1 MFLHRCEYLQIIS
14 FLDSKMPHFLDKYP
28 GYKIILFKLQYFNMI
43 IQEKSKS
50 DICTFFNKELLPLL
64 QKYNLNVFE
73 DYLEFLENPIIIK
86 SRSYQQIWEK
96 ACIIFQTGFS
106 LSLDWILW
114 VEKEKNKKN
123 NSKNKVINYYKEKEN
138 FAKEINT
145 LINFEQEIINNYK
158 SNEYN
163 KFHNLSLYGVEQGN
177 NLDIFNE
184 MNHGFAFNN
193 IGETPPVNFNFLK
206 PNELVNFNDFSP
218 KNKSFNNDINNVIF
232 ENKNDFIKCNFYNDL
247 NNNNLKIN
255 NLNLINFK
263 EDENNNS
270 KNNNLKNNNSDSISL
285 NTNPVGNKRNSKV
298 SINSRGSTKSY
309 KSDIRKKKIKEY
321 KFKQLKREN
330 IDKKILRKF
339 KKYLKAK
346 SKDKKDNEIKNYI
359 KNNDFW
365 SEYIKQNLM
374 PPFKYEKEK
383 EKVSFKSF
391 NTQYLCWFFEHK
403 YSLELFNFFI
413 KENYDNLIHEIKEAN
428 NLKENC
434 DDFSLIKNYI
444 NTMPLIYGKENQ
456 NRSTDCS
463 SNPKP
468 IDDEINEI
476 GEMNKMSGFNNQANI
491 EDDKKIEN
499 NVNNNDNMIIE
510 NENENE
516 FFNNNNNSN
525 IDNNIS
531 YLNNAN
537 NINNIN
543 NDFQNLQ
550 KYIFG
555 TNSNINI
562 EPNNNENENMNE
574 NMNENENENEM
585 NNSFEF

>member
-28 GYKIILFKLQYFNMI
+28 GYKIILFKLHYFNMI
-43 IQEKSKS
+43 IQEKSKY

-64 QKYNLNVFE
+64 RKYNLYIFE
-73 DYLEFLENPIIIK
+73 DYFEFMENPIIIK

-96 ACIIFQTGFS
+96 ACIIFQAGFN

-114 VEKEKNKKN
+114 VEKEKSKN
-123 NSKNKVINYYKEKEN
+123 NPIVINYYKEKEN

-145 LINFEQEIINNYK
+145 LINFEKEIINNYK
-158 SNEYN
+158 ANEYN
-163 KFHNLSLYGVEQGN
+163 KFHNFSLSGNEQGN

-184 MNHGFAFNN
+184 MNHGFSFNN
-193 IGETPPVNFNFLK
+193 IGETPSANFNFLK

-218 KNKSFNNDINNVIF
+218 KNKSFNNDVNNVIF
-232 ENKNDFIKCNFYNDL
+232 ENKNDFINYNFYNDL

-255 NLNLINFK
+255 NLNLINLK
-263 EDENNNS
+263 EDENNKNL
-270 KNNNLKNNNSDSISL
+270 NNNSKNNNSDSISL
-285 NTNPVGNKRNSKV
+285 NTNPVGNKRNSKI

-309 KSDIRKKKIKEY
+309 KSDMRKKKIKEY
-321 KFKQLKREN
+321 KFKLLKREN
-330 IDKKILRKF
+330 VDKKILRKF

-346 SKDKKDNEIKNYI
+346 SKEKEDNEIKNYI

-403 YSLELFNFFI
+403 YSLELYNFFI
-413 KENYDNLIHEIKEAN
+413 KEKYDNLIHEIKEAN

-468 IDDEINEI
+468 IDDEINEVD
-476 GEMNKMSGFNNQANI
+476 EKNKINELNNQINI

-499 NVNNNDNMIIE
+499 NENNDNNDNMIVE

-516 FFNNNNNSN
+516 FFNNNNNPN
-525 IDNNIS
+525 IDNNIP
-531 YLNNAN
+531 YLNNNN

-543 NDFQNLQ
+543 NEFQNLQ

-562 EPNNNENENMNE
+562 EPNNNENENE
-574 NMNENENENEM
+574 NGM
-585 NNSFEF
+585 NNSFDF

>member
-28 GYKIILFKLQYFNMI
+28 GYKIILFKLHYFNMI
-43 IQEKSKS
+43 IQEKSKY

-64 QKYNLNVFE
+64 RKYNLYIFE
-73 DYLEFLENPIIIK
+73 DYFEFMENPIIIK

-96 ACIIFQTGFS
+96 ACIIFQAGFN

-114 VEKEKNKKN
+114 VEKEKSKN
-123 NSKNKVINYYKEKEN
+123 NPIVINYYKEKEN

-145 LINFEQEIINNYK
+145 LINFEKEIINNYK
-158 SNEYN
+158 ANEYN
-163 KFHNLSLYGVEQGN
+163 KFHNFSLSGNEQGN

-184 MNHGFAFNN
+184 MNHGFSFNN
-193 IGETPPVNFNFLK
+193 IGETPSVNFNFLK

-218 KNKSFNNDINNVIF
+218 KNKSFNNDVNNVIF
-232 ENKNDFIKCNFYNDL
+232 ENKNDFINYNFYNDL

-255 NLNLINFK
+255 NLNLINLK
-263 EDENNNS
+263 EDENNKNL
-270 KNNNLKNNNSDSISL
+270 NNNSKNNNSDSISL
-285 NTNPVGNKRNSKV
+285 NTNPVGNKRNSKI
-298 SINSRGSTKSY
+298 SNNSRGSTKSY
-309 KSDIRKKKIKEY
+309 KSDMRKKKIKEY

-330 IDKKILRKF
+330 VDKKILRKF

-346 SKDKKDNEIKNYI
+346 SKEKEDNEIKNYI

-403 YSLELFNFFI
+403 YSLELYNFFI
-413 KENYDNLIHEIKEAN
+413 KEKYDNLIHEIKEAN

-468 IDDEINEI
+468 IDDEINEVD
-476 GEMNKMSGFNNQANI
+476 EKNKINELNNQINI

-499 NVNNNDNMIIE
+499 NDNNDNNDNMIVE

-516 FFNNNNNSN
+516 FFNNNNNPN
-525 IDNNIS
+525 IDNNIP
-531 YLNNAN
+531 YLNNNN

-543 NDFQNLQ
+543 NEFQNLQ

-562 EPNNNENENMNE
+562 EPNNNENENE
-574 NMNENENENEM
+574 NGM
-585 NNSFEF
+585 NNSFDF

>member
-28 GYKIILFKLQYFNMI
+28 GYKIILLKLQYFNMI
-43 IQEKSKS
+43 IQEKSKNE
-50 DICTFFNKELLPLL
+50 ICTFFNKELLPLL
-64 QKYNLNVFE
+64 QKYNIDTFE
-73 DYLEFLENPIIIK
+73 DHLDFIENPIIIK

-96 ACIIFQTGFS
+96 ACIIFQTGFN

-114 VEKEKNKKN
+114 VEKEKNK
-123 NSKNKVINYYKEKEN
+123 NKPNVINYYKEKEN
-138 FAKEINT
+138 FSKEINT
-145 LINFEQEIINNYK
+145 LINFEKEIINNYK
-158 SNEYN
+158 AKEYN
-163 KFHNLSLYGVEQGN
+163 KFHNLSLYGIEQGN

-184 MNHGFAFNN
+184 MNHGFTFNN
-193 IGETPPVNFNFLK
+193 IGETLSVNFNFLK
-206 PNELVNFNDFSP
+206 PNEPMNFNDFSP
-218 KNKSFNNDINNVIF
+218 KNKSINNDLNNVIF
-232 ENKNDFIKCNFYNDL
+232 ENKNDFIKYNFYNDL

-255 NLNLINFK
+255 NLNLINLK
-263 EDENNNS
+263 EDENNKNLNNNS
-270 KNNNLKNNNSDSISL
+270 KNNNSDLLSL
-285 NTNPVGNKRNSKV
+285 NTNTVVNKRNSKI
-298 SINSRGSTKSY
+298 SINSRGSNKSY

-330 IDKKILRKF
+330 VDKKILRKF
-339 KKYLKAK
+339 KKYLKTK
-346 SKDKKDNEIKNYI
+346 SKEKKDNEIKNYI
-359 KNNDFW
+359 KNNEFW
-365 SEYIKQNLM
+365 SEYIKLNLM
-374 PPFKYEKEK
+374 PPFNYEKEK
-383 EKVSFKSF
+383 ASFKSF

-413 KENYDNLIHEIKEAN
+413 KENYDNLINEIKEAN

-434 DDFSLIKNYI
+434 DDFALVKNYI

-468 IDDEINEI
+468 VDDEINEVN
-476 GEMNKMSGFNNQANI
+476 EKNKVNGFINQINI

-499 NVNNNDNMIIE
+499 NDNMIIE
-510 NENENE
+510 SENNENEI
-516 FFNNNNNSN
+516 FNNNNNSN
-525 IDNNIS
+525 IDNNML
-531 YLNNAN
+531 YLNNTN

-550 KYIFG
+550 KYLFG

-562 EPNNNENENMNE
+562 EPNNNENENE
-574 NMNENENENEM
+574 I

>member
-1 MFLHRCEYLQIIS
+1 
-14 FLDSKMPHFLDKYP
+14 MPHFLDKYP
-28 GYKIILFKLQYFNMI
+28 GYKIILFKLHYFNMI
-43 IQEKSKS
+43 IQEKSKY

-64 QKYNLNVFE
+64 RKYNLYIFE
-73 DYLEFLENPIIIK
+73 DYFEFMENPIIIK

-96 ACIIFQTGFS
+96 ACIIFQAGFN

-114 VEKEKNKKN
+114 VEKEKSKN
-123 NSKNKVINYYKEKEN
+123 NPIVINYYKEKEN

-145 LINFEQEIINNYK
+145 LINFEKEIINNYK
-158 SNEYN
+158 ANEYN
-163 KFHNLSLYGVEQGN
+163 KFHNFSLSGNEQGN

-184 MNHGFAFNN
+184 MNHGFSFNN
-193 IGETPPVNFNFLK
+193 IGETPSVNFNFLK

-218 KNKSFNNDINNVIF
+218 KNKSFNNDVNNVIF
-232 ENKNDFIKCNFYNDL
+232 ENKNDFIKYNFYNDL

-255 NLNLINFK
+255 NLNLINLK
-263 EDENNNS
+263 EDENNKNLNNNS
-270 KNNNLKNNNSDSISL
+270 KINNSDSNFL
-285 NTNPVGNKRNSKV
+285 NTNPLGNKRNSKI

-309 KSDIRKKKIKEY
+309 KSDMRKKKIKEY

-330 IDKKILRKF
+330 VDKKILRKF
-339 KKYLKAK
+339 KKYLKGK

-359 KNNDFW
+359 KNNEFW

-374 PPFKYEKEK
+374 PPFNYEKEK
-383 EKVSFKSF
+383 VTFKSF

-403 YSLELFNFFI
+403 FSLELFNFFI
-413 KENYDNLIHEIKEAN
+413 KEKYDNLIHEIKQAN

-468 IDDEINEI
+468 IDDEINEVD
-476 GEMNKMSGFNNQANI
+476 EKNKINELNNQINI
-491 EDDKKIEN
+491 DDDKKID
-499 NVNNNDNMIIE
+499 NNDNMLI
-510 NENENE
+510 ENENE

-525 IDNNIS
+525 IDNNIP
-531 YLNNAN
+531 YLNNNN

-543 NDFQNLQ
+543 NEFQNLQ

-574 NMNENENENEM
+574 NENGM
-585 NNSFEF
+585 NNSFDF

>member
-28 GYKIILFKLQYFNMI
+28 GYKIILFKLHYFNMI
-43 IQEKSKS
+43 IQEKSKY

-64 QKYNLNVFE
+64 RKYNLYIFE
-73 DYLEFLENPIIIK
+73 DYFEFMENPIIIK

-96 ACIIFQTGFS
+96 ACIIFQAGFN

-114 VEKEKNKKN
+114 VEKEKSKN
-123 NSKNKVINYYKEKEN
+123 NPIVINYYKEKEN

-145 LINFEQEIINNYK
+145 LINFEKEIINNYK
-158 SNEYN
+158 ANEYN
-163 KFHNLSLYGVEQGN
+163 KFHNFSLSGNEQGN

-184 MNHGFAFNN
+184 MNHGFSFNN
-193 IGETPPVNFNFLK
+193 IGETSSVNFNFLK

-218 KNKSFNNDINNVIF
+218 KNKSFNNDVNNVIF
-232 ENKNDFIKCNFYNDL
+232 ENKNDFINYNFYNDL

-255 NLNLINFK
+255 NLNLINLK
-263 EDENNNS
+263 EDENNKNL
-270 KNNNLKNNNSDSISL
+270 NNNSKNNNSDSISL
-285 NTNPVGNKRNSKV
+285 NTNPVGNKRNSKI

-309 KSDIRKKKIKEY
+309 KSDMRKKKIKEY
-321 KFKQLKREN
+321 KFKLLKREN
-330 IDKKILRKF
+330 VDKKILRKF

-346 SKDKKDNEIKNYI
+346 SKEKEDNEIKNYI

-403 YSLELFNFFI
+403 YSLELYNFFI
-413 KENYDNLIHEIKEAN
+413 KEKYDNLIHEIKEAN

-468 IDDEINEI
+468 IDDEINEVD
-476 GEMNKMSGFNNQANI
+476 EKNKINELNNQINI

-499 NVNNNDNMIIE
+499 NENNDNNDNMIVE

-516 FFNNNNNSN
+516 FFNNNNNPN
-525 IDNNIS
+525 IDNNIP
-531 YLNNAN
+531 YLNNNN

-543 NDFQNLQ
+543 NEFQNLQ

-562 EPNNNENENMNE
+562 EPNNNENENE
-574 NMNENENENEM
+574 NGM
-585 NNSFEF
+585 NNSFDF

>member
-28 GYKIILFKLQYFNMI
+28 GYKIILFKLHYFNMI
-43 IQEKSKS
+43 IQEKSKY

-64 QKYNLNVFE
+64 RKYNLYIFE
-73 DYLEFLENPIIIK
+73 DYFEFMENPIIIK

-96 ACIIFQTGFS
+96 ACIIFQAGFN

-114 VEKEKNKKN
+114 VEKEKSKN
-123 NSKNKVINYYKEKEN
+123 NPIVINYYKEKEN

-145 LINFEQEIINNYK
+145 LINFEKEIINNYK
-158 SNEYN
+158 ANEYN
-163 KFHNLSLYGVEQGN
+163 KFHNFSLSGNEQGN

-184 MNHGFAFNN
+184 MNHGFSFNN
-193 IGETPPVNFNFLK
+193 IGETPSVNFNFLK

-218 KNKSFNNDINNVIF
+218 KNKSFNNDVNNVIF
-232 ENKNDFIKCNFYNDL
+232 ENKNDFINYNFYNDL

-255 NLNLINFK
+255 NLNLINLK
-263 EDENNNS
+263 EDENNKNL
-270 KNNNLKNNNSDSISL
+270 NNNSKNNNSDSISL
-285 NTNPVGNKRNSKV
+285 NTNPVGNKRNSKI

-309 KSDIRKKKIKEY
+309 KSDMRKKKIKEY
-321 KFKQLKREN
+321 KFKLLKREN
-330 IDKKILRKF
+330 VDKKILRKF

-346 SKDKKDNEIKNYI
+346 SKEKEDNEIKNYI

-403 YSLELFNFFI
+403 YSLELYNFFI
-413 KENYDNLIHEIKEAN
+413 KEKYDNLIHEIKEAN

-468 IDDEINEI
+468 IDDEINEVD
-476 GEMNKMSGFNNQANI
+476 EKNKINELNNQINI

-499 NVNNNDNMIIE
+499 NENNDNNDNMIVE

-516 FFNNNNNSN
+516 FFNNNNNPN
-525 IDNNIS
+525 IDNNIP
-531 YLNNAN
+531 YLNNNN

-543 NDFQNLQ
+543 NEFQNLQ

-562 EPNNNENENMNE
+562 EPNNNENENE
-574 NMNENENENEM
+574 NGM
-585 NNSFEF
+585 NNSFDF

>member
-1 MFLHRCEYLQIIS
+1 MFLHRCEYQQIIS

-43 IQEKSKS
+43 IQEKSKY
-50 DICTFFNKELLPLL
+50 DINTFFNKELLPLL
-64 QKYNLNVFE
+64 QKYNLEIFE
-73 DYLEFLENPIIIK
+73 EYVEFVDNPIIIK

-96 ACIIFQTGFS
+96 ACIVFQTGFN

-114 VEKEKNKKN
+114 VEKEKNKK
-123 NSKNKVINYYKEKEN
+123 SPKVINYNEGKEN
-138 FAKEINT
+138 FLKEINI
-145 LINFEQEIINNYK
+145 LINFEKEIINNYRA
-158 SNEYN
+158 NEFN
-163 KFHNLSLYGVEQGN
+163 KFHNLSLYGIEQGN

-193 IGETPPVNFNFLK
+193 IGETPSVSFNFIK
-206 PNELVNFNDFSP
+206 PNDLVNFNDSSP
-218 KNKSFNNDINNVIF
+218 RNKSFSNEVNSVIF
-232 ENKNDFIKCNFYNDL
+232 ENKNDFIKCNFYNEL
-247 NNNNLKIN
+247 NNNLKIN
-255 NLNLINFK
+255 NLNLINLK
-263 EDENNNS
+263 EDENNKNLNNNS
-270 KNNNLKNNNSDSISL
+270 KNNNSDSI
-285 NTNPVGNKRNSKV
+285 PVGNKRNSKV
-298 SINSRGSTKSY
+298 STNSRGSTKSY
-309 KSDIRKKKIKEY
+309 KSDMRKKKIKEY

-330 IDKKILRKF
+330 VDKKILRKF
-339 KKYLKAK
+339 RKYLKTK

-359 KNNDFW
+359 KNNEFW
-365 SEYIKQNLM
+365 SEYIKENLM
-374 PPFKYEKEK
+374 PPFKYEK

-434 DDFSLIKNYI
+434 EDFSLIKSYI

-468 IDDEINEI
+468 IEEEINEVGEINKI
-476 GEMNKMSGFNNQANI
+476 GGFNNQINI
-491 EDDKKIEN
+491 DEDKKIEN
-499 NVNNNDNMIIE
+499 NDNNDNMLIE
-510 NENENE
+510 NENEI
-516 FFNNNNNSN
+516 FNNNNNSN
-525 IDNNIS
+525 IDNNIP
-531 YLNNAN
+531 YLNNSN

-543 NDFQNLQ
+543 NEFQNIP
-550 KYIFG
+550 KYLFG
-555 TNSNINI
+555 TNSNI
-562 EPNNNENENMNE
+562 ESNNNENDNE
-574 NMNENENENEM
+574 NGM

>member
-1 MFLHRCEYLQIIS
+1 
-14 FLDSKMPHFLDKYP
+14 MPHFLDKYP
-28 GYKIILFKLQYFNMI
+28 GYKIILFKLHYFNMI
-43 IQEKSKS
+43 IQEKSKY

-64 QKYNLNVFE
+64 RKYNLYIFE
-73 DYLEFLENPIIIK
+73 DYFEFMENPIIIK

-96 ACIIFQTGFS
+96 ACIIFQAGFN

-114 VEKEKNKKN
+114 VEKEKSKN
-123 NSKNKVINYYKEKEN
+123 NPIVINYYKEKEN

-145 LINFEQEIINNYK
+145 LINFEKEIINNYK
-158 SNEYN
+158 ANEYN
-163 KFHNLSLYGVEQGN
+163 KFHNFSLSGNEQGN

-184 MNHGFAFNN
+184 MNHGFSFNN
-193 IGETPPVNFNFLK
+193 IGETPSVNFNFLK

-218 KNKSFNNDINNVIF
+218 KNKSFNNDVNNVIF
-232 ENKNDFIKCNFYNDL
+232 ENKNDFINYNFYNDL

-255 NLNLINFK
+255 NLNLINLK
-263 EDENNNS
+263 EDENNKNLNNNS
-270 KNNNLKNNNSDSISL
+270 KNNNSDSNSL
-285 NTNPVGNKRNSKV
+285 NTNTIGNKRNSKI
-298 SINSRGSTKSY
+298 SINLRGSTKSY
-309 KSDIRKKKIKEY
+309 KSDMRKKKIKEY

-330 IDKKILRKF
+330 VDKKILRKF

-359 KNNDFW
+359 KNNEFW

-374 PPFKYEKEK
+374 PPFNYEKEK
-383 EKVSFKSF
+383 VTFKSF

-434 DDFSLIKNYI
+434 DDFSLIKNYV

-468 IDDEINEI
+468 IDDEINEVD
-476 GEMNKMSGFNNQANI
+476 EKNKINELNNQINI
-491 EDDKKIEN
+491 DDDKKID
-499 NVNNNDNMIIE
+499 NNDNMLI
-510 NENENE
+510 ENENE

-525 IDNNIS
+525 IDNNIP
-531 YLNNAN
+531 YLNNTN

-550 KYIFG
+550 KYIFD

-562 EPNNNENENMNE
+562 EPNNNENE
-574 NMNENENENEM
+574 M

>member
-1 MFLHRCEYLQIIS
+1 
-14 FLDSKMPHFLDKYP
+14 MPHFLDKYP

-43 IQEKSKS
+43 IQEKSKY
-50 DICTFFNKELLPLL
+50 DINTFFNKELLPLL
-64 QKYNLNVFE
+64 QKYNLEIFE
-73 DYLEFLENPIIIK
+73 EYVEFVDNPIIIK

-96 ACIIFQTGFS
+96 ACIVFQTGFN

-114 VEKEKNKKN
+114 VEKEKNKK
-123 NSKNKVINYYKEKEN
+123 SPKVINYNEGKEN
-138 FAKEINT
+138 FLKEINI
-145 LINFEQEIINNYK
+145 LINFEKEIINNYRA
-158 SNEYN
+158 NEFN
-163 KFHNLSLYGVEQGN
+163 KFHNLSLYGIEQGN

-193 IGETPPVNFNFLK
+193 IGETPSVSFNFIK
-206 PNELVNFNDFSP
+206 PNDLVNFNDSSP
-218 KNKSFNNDINNVIF
+218 RNKSFSNEVNSVIF
-232 ENKNDFIKCNFYNDL
+232 ENKNDFIKCNFYNEL
-247 NNNNLKIN
+247 NNNLKIN
-255 NLNLINFK
+255 NLNLINLK
-263 EDENNNS
+263 EDENNKNLNNNS
-270 KNNNLKNNNSDSISL
+270 KNNNSDSI
-285 NTNPVGNKRNSKV
+285 PVGNKRNSKV
-298 SINSRGSTKSY
+298 STNSRGSTKSY
-309 KSDIRKKKIKEY
+309 KSDMRKKKIKEY

-330 IDKKILRKF
+330 VDKKILRKF
-339 KKYLKAK
+339 RKYLKTK

-359 KNNDFW
+359 KNNEFW
-365 SEYIKQNLM
+365 SEYIKENLM
-374 PPFKYEKEK
+374 PPFKYEK

-434 DDFSLIKNYI
+434 EDFSLIKSYI

-468 IDDEINEI
+468 VEEEINEV
-476 GEMNKMSGFNNQANI
+476 GEMNKIGGFNNQINI
-491 EDDKKIEN
+491 DEDKKIEN
-499 NVNNNDNMIIE
+499 NDNNDNMLIE
-510 NENENE
+510 NENEI
-516 FFNNNNNSN
+516 FNNNNNSN
-525 IDNNIS
+525 IDNNIP
-531 YLNNAN
+531 YLNNSN

-543 NDFQNLQ
+543 NEFQNIP
-550 KYIFG
+550 KYLFG

-562 EPNNNENENMNE
+562 ESNNNDND
-574 NMNENENENEM
+574 NENENENENGM